1 MAQVNIPTPPHL
13 AHKPAFLFFAFLC
26 IRLLSRYLL
35 KWRSS
40 SPYAGVADVDHIP
53 VTLVEQVL
61 MPLTPSNPQVF
72 RVSCPLSSTA
82 SESTAA
88 LLQRAYI

>member
-26 IRLLSRYLL
+26 TRLLSRYLL

-53 VTLVEQVL
+53 VTLVEQVR
-61 MPLTPSNPQVF
+61 MPLPSNPQIF
-72 RVSCPLSSTA
+72 RVSCPLSSIA

-88 LLQRAYI
+88 LLQRAYT